1 MVEVFLTRLMLYN
14 AFKPG
19 RSRRKYVFLLA
30 PKRCKRISRT
40 SLFLKLQMMNIE
52 VNLLQE

>member
-1 MVEVFLTRLMLYN
+1 MVEVFLTKLMFYN

-19 RSRRKYVFLLA
+19 RYRRKFGFLSA
-30 PKRCKRISRT
+30 PKMCKRISRT

-52 VNLLQE
+52 VI